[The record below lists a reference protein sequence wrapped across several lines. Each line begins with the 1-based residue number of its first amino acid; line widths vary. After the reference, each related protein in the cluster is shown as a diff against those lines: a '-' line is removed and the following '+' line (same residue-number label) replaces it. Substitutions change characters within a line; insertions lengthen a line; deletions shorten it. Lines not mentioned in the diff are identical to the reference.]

1 MKRIFTMLFAFAL
14 LLSLLAGCKTAQNET
29 NNVSSQAES
38 NDEGQAESSGTPN
51 ESLAE
56 EKQISDYFAETVVL
70 KDGTTIYCIDTA
82 EQLYGFAELVNERK
96 HNFAG
101 EVVLVRND
109 IELNSTE
116 NISDWKNTK
125 PENVWIPV
133 GDNSFAFK
141 GEFAGGYI
149 EEQRYLYKNVTISG
163 IYCPQYEGAA
173 AFFGEIENA
182 KIAHIT
188 LDKSIFCGPAENEY
202 GDSAGFAL
210 RAYDSEI
217 TWCENR
223 LDLSGNRASG
233 IVFSADGTAVT
244 WCNNY
249 GNITAESFGGG
260 IVELLGSGEVFNC
273 VNMGN
278 VTAGTAGGVICNALG
293 SGSIAIASCANYG
306 DITGNEFAGGIIGVI
321 DAEQTI
327 ITAIDLLNVGRVT
340 ALGREYPEENRGNA
354 GGIVGYY
361 NIMSISGLGDIF
373 IKNVLNIGE
382 VSCKY
387 NQGAIVGKSRNEDAV
402 LQDCYYLDSSCKDG
416 GLGTCVKKSE
426 LTDGKKLKLIDNIDW
441 AVIEDNWYPIL
452 YNTRIPF
459 EI

>member
-1 MKRIFTMLFAFAL
+1 
-14 LLSLLAGCKTAQNET
+14 
-29 NNVSSQAES
+29 
-38 NDEGQAESSGTPN
+38 
-51 ESLAE
+51 
-56 EKQISDYFAETVVL
+56 
-70 KDGTTIYCIDTA
+70 
-82 EQLYGFAELVNERK
+82 
-96 HNFAG
+96 
-101 EVVLVRND
+101 
-109 IELNSTE
+109 
-116 NISDWKNTK
+116 
-125 PENVWIPV
+125 
-133 GDNSFAFK
+133 
-141 GEFAGGYI
+141 
-149 EEQRYLYKNVTISG
+149 
-163 IYCPQYEGAA
+163 
-173 AFFGEIENA
+173 
-182 KIAHIT
+182 
-188 LDKSIFCGPAENEY
+188 
-202 GDSAGFAL
+202 
-210 RAYDSEI
+210 
-217 TWCENR
+217 
-223 LDLSGNRASG
+223 
-233 IVFSADGTAVT
+233 
-244 WCNNY
+244 
-249 GNITAESFGGG
+249 
-260 IVELLGSGEVFNC
+260 
-273 VNMGN
+273 MGN

-361 NIMSISGLGDIF
+361 YIMSISGLGDIF
-373 IKNVLNIGE
+373 IKNVLTIGE